1 MQYKTRLTIMDS
13 TGTAK
18 GTSLRTGLKVPES
31 GIYRISH
38 SQHNLPYEVTL
49 LKDQKFPRCSRCKE
63 PVFYKLVRSVPAASS
78 HRSAFTVALYELP
91 ELLPDDEL
99 AG

>member
-1 MQYKTRLTIMDS
+1 MDS

-18 GTSLRTGLKVPES
+18 GTGLRTSGEVPHS
-31 GIYRISH
+31 GIYRVSH
-38 SQHNLPYEVTL
+38 SQHHLPSEVTL
-49 LKDQKFPRCSRCKE
+49 LKDQKFPRCSRCSE
-63 PVFYKLVRSVPAASS
+63 PVLYEFVRSAPNIPSYPGG
-78 HRSAFTVALYELP
+78 FTVTLYELP